1 MKKFLRFAL
10 VIGSVLGLTLGVGK
24 DTNLFGQGGTVN
36 VSIVDF
42 AFTPKTITVPVGTT
56 VRWTN
61 NGSAPHTVTSTSSP
75 KAFDSGTL
83 NSGDTFQHTFTTAGQ
98 FPYRCNIHPSMT
110 GTVIVEQQKEEVQ
123 ELALIHS
130 LKESKTFPEVITVSK
145 GSKVRLFNIALD
157 GAHPSVVISSDED
170 GKSPVFGVK
179 PFSVEPGKLTTVEF
193 TPDRAGTFFIS
204 HRPHG
209 HTVVGKLIVKEG
221 Q

>member
-1 MKKFLRFAL
+1 MSRVMKLTAFTIVVVGLA
-10 VIGSVLGLTLGVGK
+10 LGLGK
-24 DTNLFGQGGTVN
+24 NGDLFGQGNVVS

-56 VRWTN
+56 VRWIN
-61 NGSAPHTVTSTSSP
+61 NGNAPHTVTSTSSP

-123 ELALIHS
+123 EVALIHS
-130 LKESKTFPEVITVSK
+130 LAQSKTFPEVITVSK
-145 GSKVRLFNIALD
+145 GITVRLFNIALD
-157 GAHPSVVISSDED
+157 GVHPSVVISSDED
-170 GKSPVFGVK
+170 GKNPVFGVK
-179 PFSVEPGKLTTVEF
+179 PFAVEPGKLTTVEF
-193 TPDRAGTFFIS
+193 TPDKAGTFFIT

-209 HTVVGKLIVKEG
+209 HNIVTKLVVKE
-221 Q
+221 

>member
-1 MKKFLRFAL
+1 MKLTAFTIVVVGLAL
-10 VIGSVLGLTLGVGK
+10 GFGK
-24 DTNLFGQGGTVN
+24 NGDLFSQGNVVS

-61 NGSAPHTVTSTSSP
+61 NGNAPHTVTSTSSP

-123 ELALIHS
+123 EVALIHS
-130 LKESKTFPEVITVSK
+130 LAQSKTFPEVITVSK
-145 GSKVRLFNIALD
+145 GIKVRLFNIALD
-157 GAHPSVVISSDED
+157 GVHPSVVISSDED
-170 GKSPVFGVK
+170 GKNPVFGVQ
-179 PFSVEPGKLTTVEF
+179 PFTVEPGKLTTVEF
-193 TPDRAGTFFIS
+193 TPDKAGTFFIT
-204 HRPHG
+204 HRPQG
-209 HTVVGKLIVKEG
+209 RNIVTKLVVKE
-221 Q
+221 

>member
-1 MKKFLRFAL
+1 MSRVMKLTAFTI
-10 VIGSVLGLTLGVGK
+10 VVVGLAVGFGK
-24 DTNLFGQGGTVN
+24 NGDLFGQGNVVS

-61 NGSAPHTVTSTSSP
+61 NGNAPHTVTSTSSP

-110 GTVIVEQQKEEVQ
+110 GMVIVVEPQEV
-123 ELALIHS
+123 ALIHS
-130 LKESKTFPEVITVSK
+130 LAQSKTFPEVITVSK
-145 GSKVRLFNIALD
+145 GIKVRLFNIALD
-157 GAHPSVVISSDED
+157 GVHSPVVISSDED
-170 GKSPVFGVK
+170 GNNPVFGVQ
-179 PFSVEPGKLTTVEF
+179 PFAVEPGKLTTVEF
-193 TPDRAGTFFIS
+193 TPDKAGTFFIT

-209 HTVVGKLIVKEG
+209 HNIVTKLVVKE
-221 Q
+221 

>member
-1 MKKFLRFAL
+1 MSRVMKLTAFTIVVVGLAL
-10 VIGSVLGLTLGVGK
+10 GFGK
-24 DTNLFGQGGTVN
+24 NGDLFGQGNVVS

-61 NGSAPHTVTSTSSP
+61 NGNAPHTVTSTSSP

-110 GTVIVEQQKEEVQ
+110 GMVIVVEPQEV
-123 ELALIHS
+123 ALIHS
-130 LKESKTFPEVITVSK
+130 LAQSKTFPEVITVSK
-145 GSKVRLFNIALD
+145 GITVRLFNIALD
-157 GAHPSVVISSDED
+157 GVHPSVVISSDED
-170 GKSPVFGVK
+170 GKNPVFGVK
-179 PFSVEPGKLTTVEF
+179 PFAVEPGKLTTVEF
-193 TPDRAGTFFIS
+193 TPDKAGTFFIT

-209 HTVVGKLIVKEG
+209 HNIVTKLVVKE
-221 Q
+221 

>member
-1 MKKFLRFAL
+1 MSRVMKLTAFTIVVVGLAL
-10 VIGSVLGLTLGVGK
+10 GFGK
-24 DTNLFGQGGTVN
+24 NGDLFGQGNVVS

-61 NGSAPHTVTSTSSP
+61 NGNAPHTVTSTSSP

-110 GTVIVEQQKEEVQ
+110 GMVIVVEPQEV
-123 ELALIHS
+123 ALIHS
-130 LKESKTFPEVITVSK
+130 LAQSKTFPEVITVSK
-145 GSKVRLFNIALD
+145 GITVRLFNTALD
-157 GAHPSVVISSDED
+157 GVHPSVVISSDED
-170 GKSPVFGVK
+170 GKNPVFGVK
-179 PFSVEPGKLTTVEF
+179 PFTVEPGKLTTVEF
-193 TPDRAGTFFIS
+193 TPDKAGTFFIT

-209 HTVVGKLIVKEG
+209 HNIVTKLVVKE
-221 Q
+221 

>member
-1 MKKFLRFAL
+1 MSRVMKLTAFTIVVVGLAL
-10 VIGSVLGLTLGVGK
+10 GFGK
-24 DTNLFGQGGTVN
+24 NGDLFGQGNVVS

-61 NGSAPHTVTSTSSP
+61 TGNAPHTVTSTSSP

-110 GTVIVEQQKEEVQ
+110 GMVIVVEPQEV
-123 ELALIHS
+123 ALIHS
-130 LKESKTFPEVITVSK
+130 LAQSKTFPEVITVSK
-145 GSKVRLFNIALD
+145 GITVRLFNIALD
-157 GAHPSVVISSDED
+157 GVHPSVVISSDED
-170 GKSPVFGVK
+170 GKNPVFGVK
-179 PFSVEPGKLTTVEF
+179 PFAVEPEKLTTVEF
-193 TPDRAGTFFIS
+193 TPDKAGTFFIT

-209 HTVVGKLIVKEG
+209 HNIVTKLVVKE
-221 Q
+221 

>member
-1 MKKFLRFAL
+1 MSRVMKLTAFTIVVVGLAL
-10 VIGSVLGLTLGVGK
+10 GFGK
-24 DTNLFGQGGTVN
+24 NGDLFGQGNVVS

-61 NGSAPHTVTSTSSP
+61 NGNAPHTVTSTSSP

-110 GTVIVEQQKEEVQ
+110 GMVIVVEPQEV
-123 ELALIHS
+123 ALIHS
-130 LKESKTFPEVITVSK
+130 LAQSKTFPEVITVSK
-145 GSKVRLFNIALD
+145 GITVRLFNIALD
-157 GAHPSVVISSDED
+157 GVHSPVVISSDED
-170 GKSPVFGVK
+170 GKNPVFGVK
-179 PFSVEPGKLTTVEF
+179 PFTVEPGKLTTVEF
-193 TPDRAGTFFIS
+193 TPDKAGTFFIT

-209 HTVVGKLIVKEG
+209 HNIVTKLVVKE
-221 Q
+221 

>member
-1 MKKFLRFAL
+1 MSRVMKFTAFTIVVVGLAL
-10 VIGSVLGLTLGVGK
+10 GFGK
-24 DTNLFGQGGTVN
+24 NGDLLGQGNVVS

-61 NGSAPHTVTSTSSP
+61 NGNAPHTVTSTSSP

-110 GTVIVEQQKEEVQ
+110 GMVIVVEPQEV
-123 ELALIHS
+123 ALIHS
-130 LKESKTFPEVITVSK
+130 LAQSKTFPEVITVSK
-145 GSKVRLFNIALD
+145 GITVRLFNIALD
-157 GAHPSVVISSDED
+157 GVHPSVVISSDED
-170 GKSPVFGVK
+170 GKNPVFGVK
-179 PFSVEPGKLTTVEF
+179 PFAVEPGKLTTVEF
-193 TPDRAGTFFIS
+193 TPDKAGTFFIT

-209 HTVVGKLIVKEG
+209 HNIVTKLVVKE
-221 Q
+221 

>member
-1 MKKFLRFAL
+1 MSRVMKITAFTIVVVGLAL
-10 VIGSVLGLTLGVGK
+10 GFGK
-24 DTNLFGQGGTVN
+24 NGDLFGQGNVVS

-61 NGSAPHTVTSTSSP
+61 NGNAPHTVTSTSSP

-110 GTVIVEQQKEEVQ
+110 GMVIVVEPQEV
-123 ELALIHS
+123 ALIHS
-130 LKESKTFPEVITVSK
+130 LAQSKTFPEVITVSK
-145 GSKVRLFNIALD
+145 GITVRLFNIALD
-157 GAHPSVVISSDED
+157 GVHPSVVISSDED
-170 GKSPVFGVK
+170 GKNPVFGVK
-179 PFSVEPGKLTTVEF
+179 PFAVEPGKLTTVEF
-193 TPDRAGTFFIS
+193 TPDKAGTFFIT

-209 HTVVGKLIVKEG
+209 HNIVTKLVVKE
-221 Q
+221 

>member
-1 MKKFLRFAL
+1 MSRVMKLTAFTIVVVGLAL
-10 VIGSVLGLTLGVGK
+10 GFGK
-24 DTNLFGQGGTVN
+24 NGDLFGQGNVVS

-61 NGSAPHTVTSTSSP
+61 NGNAPHTVTSTSSP

-123 ELALIHS
+123 EVALIHS
-130 LKESKTFPEVITVSK
+130 LAQSKTFPEVITVSK
-145 GSKVRLFNIALD
+145 GITVRLFNIALD
-157 GAHPSVVISSDED
+157 GVHPSVVISSDED
-170 GKSPVFGVK
+170 GKNPVFGVK
-179 PFSVEPGKLTTVEF
+179 PFTVEPGEAD
-193 TPDRAGTFFIS
+193 DRGVYARQGRDVLHHS
-204 HRPHG
+204 
-209 HTVVGKLIVKEG
+209 
-221 Q
+221 

>member
-1 MKKFLRFAL
+1 MSRVMKLTAFTIVVVGLAL
-10 VIGSVLGLTLGVGK
+10 GFGK
-24 DTNLFGQGGTVN
+24 NGDLFGQGDVVS

-61 NGSAPHTVTSTSSP
+61 NGNAPHTVTSTSSP

-110 GTVIVEQQKEEVQ
+110 GMVIVVEPQEV
-123 ELALIHS
+123 ALIHS
-130 LKESKTFPEVITVSK
+130 LAQSKTFPEVITVSK
-145 GSKVRLFNIALD
+145 GITVRLFNIALD
-157 GAHPSVVISSDED
+157 GVHPSVVISSDED
-170 GKSPVFGVK
+170 GKNPVFGVK
-179 PFSVEPGKLTTVEF
+179 PFAVEPGKLTTVEF
-193 TPDRAGTFFIS
+193 TPDKAGTFFIT

-209 HTVVGKLIVKEG
+209 HNIVTKLVVKE
-221 Q
+221 

>member
-1 MKKFLRFAL
+1 MSRVMKFTAFTIVVVGLAL
-10 VIGSVLGLTLGVGK
+10 GFGK
-24 DTNLFGQGGTVN
+24 NGDLFGQGNVVS

-61 NGSAPHTVTSTSSP
+61 NGNAPHTVTSTSSP

-110 GTVIVEQQKEEVQ
+110 GMVIVVEPQEV
-123 ELALIHS
+123 ALIHS
-130 LKESKTFPEVITVSK
+130 LAQSKTFPEVITVSK
-145 GSKVRLFNIALD
+145 GITVRLFNIALD
-157 GAHPSVVISSDED
+157 GVHPSVVISSDED
-170 GKSPVFGVK
+170 GNNPVFGVK
-179 PFSVEPGKLTTVEF
+179 PFAVEPGKLTTVEF
-193 TPDRAGTFFIS
+193 TPDKAGTFFIT

-209 HTVVGKLIVKEG
+209 HNIVTKLVVKE
-221 Q
+221 

>member
-1 MKKFLRFAL
+1 MSRVMKLTAFTIVVVGLAL
-10 VIGSVLGLTLGVGK
+10 GFGK
-24 DTNLFGQGGTVN
+24 NGDLFGQGNVVS

-61 NGSAPHTVTSTSSP
+61 NGNAPHTVTSTSSP

-110 GTVIVEQQKEEVQ
+110 GMVIVVEPQEV
-123 ELALIHS
+123 ALIHS
-130 LKESKTFPEVITVSK
+130 LAQSKTFPEVITVSK
-145 GSKVRLFNIALD
+145 GITVRLFNIALD
-157 GAHPSVVISSDED
+157 GVHPSVVISSDED
-170 GKSPVFGVK
+170 GKNPVFGVK
-179 PFSVEPGKLTTVEF
+179 PFEVEPGKLTTVEF
-193 TPDRAGTFFIS
+193 TPDKAGTFFIT

-209 HTVVGKLIVKEG
+209 HNIVTKLVVKE
-221 Q
+221 

>member
-1 MKKFLRFAL
+1 MKFTAFTIVVVGLA
-10 VIGSVLGLTLGVGK
+10 LGLGK
-24 DTNLFGQGGTVN
+24 NGDLFGQGNVVS

-61 NGSAPHTVTSTSSP
+61 NGNAPHTVTSTSSP

-110 GTVIVEQQKEEVQ
+110 GMVIVVEPQEV
-123 ELALIHS
+123 ALIHS
-130 LKESKTFPEVITVSK
+130 LAQSKTFPEVITVSK
-145 GSKVRLFNIALD
+145 GITVRLFNIALD
-157 GAHPSVVISSDED
+157 GVHPSVVISSDED
-170 GKSPVFGVK
+170 GKNPVFGVK
-179 PFSVEPGKLTTVEF
+179 PFAVEPGKLTTVEF
-193 TPDRAGTFFIS
+193 TPDKAGTFFIT

-209 HTVVGKLIVKEG
+209 HNIVTKLVVKE
-221 Q
+221 

>member
-1 MKKFLRFAL
+1 MSRVMKLTAFTIVVVGLAL
-10 VIGSVLGLTLGVGK
+10 GFGK
-24 DTNLFGQGGTVN
+24 NGDLFGQGNVVS

-61 NGSAPHTVTSTSSP
+61 TGNAPHTVTSTSSP

-123 ELALIHS
+123 EVALIHS
-130 LKESKTFPEVITVSK
+130 LAQSKTFPEVITVSK
-145 GSKVRLFNIALD
+145 GITVRLFNTALD
-157 GAHPSVVISSDED
+157 GMHSPVVISSDED
-170 GKSPVFGVK
+170 GKNPVFGVK
-179 PFSVEPGKLTTVEF
+179 PFTVEPGKLTTVEF
-193 TPDRAGTFFIS
+193 TPDKAGTFFIT

-209 HTVVGKLIVKEG
+209 HNIVTKLVVKE
-221 Q
+221 

>member
-1 MKKFLRFAL
+1 MSRVMKLTAFTIVVVGLAL
-10 VIGSVLGLTLGVGK
+10 GFGK
-24 DTNLFGQGGTVN
+24 NGDLFGQGNVVS

-61 NGSAPHTVTSTSSP
+61 NGNAPHTVTSTSSP

-110 GTVIVEQQKEEVQ
+110 GMVIVVEPQEV
-123 ELALIHS
+123 ALIHS
-130 LKESKTFPEVITVSK
+130 LAQSKTFPEVITVSK
-145 GSKVRLFNIALD
+145 GITVRLFNTALD
-157 GAHPSVVISSDED
+157 GVHPSVVISSDED
-170 GKSPVFGVK
+170 GKNPVFGVK
-179 PFSVEPGKLTTVEF
+179 PFAVEPGKLTTVEF
-193 TPDRAGTFFIS
+193 TPDKAGTFFIT

-209 HTVVGKLIVKEG
+209 HNIVTKLVVKE
-221 Q
+221 

>member
-1 MKKFLRFAL
+1 MSRVMKLTAFTI
-10 VIGSVLGLTLGVGK
+10 VVVGLAVGFGK
-24 DTNLFGQGGTVN
+24 NGDLFGQGNVVS

-61 NGSAPHTVTSTSSP
+61 NGNAPHTVTSTSSP

-110 GTVIVEQQKEEVQ
+110 GMVIVVEPQEV
-123 ELALIHS
+123 ALIHS
-130 LKESKTFPEVITVSK
+130 LAQSKTFPEVITVSK
-145 GSKVRLFNIALD
+145 GITVRLFNIALD
-157 GAHPSVVISSDED
+157 GVHPSVVISSDED
-170 GKSPVFGVK
+170 GKNPVFGVK
-179 PFSVEPGKLTTVEF
+179 PFAVEPGKLTTVEF
-193 TPDRAGTFFIS
+193 TPDKAGTFFIT

-209 HTVVGKLIVKEG
+209 HNIVTKLVVKE
-221 Q
+221 

>member
-1 MKKFLRFAL
+1 MSRLMKLAAFTIFI
-10 VIGSVLGLTLGVGK
+10 VGLTLGLGK
-24 DTNLFGQGGTVN
+24 NGDLLGQDKVVS
-36 VSIVDF
+36 VSITDF
-42 AFTPKTITVPVGTT
+42 AFTPKTITIPVGTT

-61 NGSAPHTVTSTSSP
+61 NGNAPHTVTSTSSP

-130 LKESKTFPEVITVSK
+130 LSQSKIFPEVITVSK
-145 GSKVRLFNIALD
+145 GIKVRLFHTALD
-157 GAHPSVVISSDED
+157 GVHPSVVISSDED
-170 GKSPVFGVK
+170 GKNPVFGVK
-179 PFSVEPGKLTTVEF
+179 PFAVEPEKLTTVEF
-193 TPDRAGTFFIS
+193 TPDKAGTFFIT

-209 HTVVGKLIVKEG
+209 HNIVTKLVVKE
-221 Q
+221 